1 LFFICKDFGVFLVV
15 IVLKCTVLVACSSS
29 DGTVNPRFDRLRY
42 IMLNRGSV
50 HRGKKIKRKNDDWK
64 RG

>member
-1 LFFICKDFGVFLVV
+1 VFLVV

-50 HRGKKIKRKNDDWK
+50 HRGKKMKRKNDDWK